1 MPHETG
7 LIATVAVAFA
17 IALLFGVLAA
27 RLSLPP
33 IVGYLLAGI
42 LIGSVSP
49 SLGAEGGV
57 ASQASELGVV
67 LLMFGVGMHFSFR
80 DLAAVRGTVVPG
92 ALLQIAITGTVG
104 MLLGRLWGLSA
115 GGALVLGLS
124 LAVASTVVVL
134 KGLEARDRL
143 DSPEGR
149 LAVGWLVVEDLSMVL
164 VLVLLPAVSGLLGGN
179 VAPAGVSAAGLGKS
193 IAYALGNVVAF
204 LVLMFVVGRRVV
216 PWLLEHVARLGSREL
231 FTLTVLAIALGVG
244 TIASQL
250 FGMSFALGA
259 FVAGAVVSESELSH
273 RAAADALPLQD
284 AFAVL
289 FFVSVGLIFDPRVL
303 VDHSAKVLA
312 LFAVVLV
319 GKLLASFGTLRLLGE
334 SGRSALTLGGSLAQ
348 IGEFSFILTGL
359 GVSLGLLD
367 HETHA
372 LVVAAALLSITVNQP
387 LQAWLQRLL
396 ARAEKRAERRE
407 EAPAPQPVPA
417 FNQSNFGGLADHV
430 ILVGY
435 GRVGSTIIEA
445 LDRAGVTHIVVE
457 EQPRVVAGLRMR
469 GEHAVSGDATRADVL
484 HRAGVEDARLIVV
497 TAPEPIRARRIVEV
511 ARELNPG
518 IAVAVRTHSAAE
530 QAFFE
535 EILHPGSMGRAVY
548 AEREVALS
556 LAHFTLLAV
565 GRTDD
570 EADALI
576 GSMRRKATLPTET
589 FAALQ
594 TREFQAAMA
603 SGRISQSGSPQ
614 AARRP
619 SSSGRTDPPTPQ
631 QPTPPVPKESES

>member
-1 MPHETG
+1 MPHETT

-17 IALLFGVLAA
+17 VALLFGVLAA
-27 RLSLPP
+27 RLGLPP

-42 LIGSVSP
+42 VIGTASP
-49 SLGAEGGV
+49 SLGAEGGI
-57 ASQASELGVV
+57 AAQASELGVV

-92 ALLQIAITGTVG
+92 ALLQMAVTGTVG
-104 MLLGRLWGLSA
+104 MVLGHLWGLSA
-115 GGALVLGLS
+115 GGAIVLGLS

-149 LAVGWLVVEDLSMVL
+149 LAVGWLVVEDLSMVV
-164 VLVLLPAVSGLLGGN
+164 VLVLLPAVAGLLGGH
-179 VAPAGVSAAGLGKS
+179 VAPGGVSAAGLGKS
-193 IAYALGNVVAF
+193 IAVALGNVVAF

-312 LFAVVLV
+312 LFGVIL
-319 GKLLASFGTLRLLGE
+319 GCKLLASFGTLRLLGE

-367 HETHA
+367 RETHG

-396 ARAEKRAERRE
+396 ARGEKRAEQRGE
-407 EAPAPQPVPA
+407 EQPPEPSPA

-435 GRVGSTIIEA
+435 GRVGSTITEA

-535 EILHPGSMGRAVY
+535 EILHPGSFGRAVY

-556 LAHFTLLAV
+556 LAHFSLLAV

-603 SGRISQSGSPQ
+603 SGRRSQGGTEEG
-614 AARRP
+614 AKRP
-619 SSSGRTDPPTPQ
+619 SSGG
-631 QPTPPVPKESES
+631 